1 MFCSLM
7 HMKMY
12 SALIQLLQA
21 IHHALHHALQEK
33 QWENRKS
40 FGLTRLQRKYFC
52 SLVERAS
59 PDKKSEQRP
68 TARQSPPNKIIK

>member
-21 IHHALHHALQEK
+21 IHHALQEK